1 MYILCLMNKL
11 DLGDILPYIPGGI
24 SNLLPVHTNLRSF
37 GGMVTSCVGK
47 RSNPM
52 DPSVFLVGGF
62 GFELCMLTVMMYLP
76 VRVLLCFL
84 FVS

>member
-1 MYILCLMNKL
+1 MNKL

-37 GGMVTSCVGK
+37 GGMVTFCVGK

-62 GFELCMLTVMMYLP
+62 GFELYMLTVMDVDCDNVP
-76 VRVLLCFL
+76 SCVC
-84 FVS
+84 VSCVFRL